1 MQGFEHKK
9 QRKSNFG
16 DSFQKAIIIVYL
28 RKFALLLL
36 KNYVI
41 YVIINM
47 YIFLKGGFDKMK
59 KISLKNSSIRN
70 QMLVMFLT
78 VILPLFAASIMLLV
92 NLRST
97 ATDKIISTANAKT
110 DTIKTRLTDT
120 VDAAE
125 AAMDMFTTDEK
136 VIAFLENNY
145 EYNADYYKYYSR
157 GPHRRYL
164 DAYPQLESVKVY
176 TEREDFIC
184 NLDYIYADES
194 IRSQSWYESAIDNS
208 NNYFWDII
216 LDRSNGEWHLGCIKA
231 IKNDDRTIGV
241 AAALISD
248 RWIAKGVFSEDSR
261 GILCV
266 GNGSVFYSNYD
277 AVSTGGRIEF
287 EESVS
292 MNGRNLLREGLA
304 GFKGYTITD
313 NFKYGEDFQI
323 VFLIPSGVA
332 DLEINKLSII
342 YGGYFCLFFILSLL
356 IIVLFTSVFSRR
368 ITLLSEK
375 MHAVAGGNFNV
386 EISDTGHD
394 EIAELYTDL
403 ELMIHSMQT
412 MMNDV
417 YQAKLQNE
425 EFKFVQMEA
434 EFKALASQI
443 NPHFLY
449 NTLETIR
456 MKAFCNND
464 KETADLVK
472 KLGKFMRRCLEI
484 KNGEVT
490 LRSELEFTNGYL
502 ELQSARFGD
511 RVSYSIYSE
520 VSKDYMILP
529 LVIQPIVENAFVHGI
544 ESCKDNGHI
553 DIRVYYSGD
562 NVIIDVKDNGIGM
575 SNERLCELEEKLR
588 HNDTSSGKSIGLTN
602 VNKRIKMYH
611 GDRYGLSVQTKEGSG
626 TMIRITLPRN
636 PVLRSQNQ
644 GNSEDLKGDDMN
656 VQGSSGR

>member
-1 MQGFEHKK
+1 
-9 QRKSNFG
+9 
-16 DSFQKAIIIVYL
+16 
-28 RKFALLLL
+28 
-36 KNYVI
+36 
-41 YVIINM
+41 
-47 YIFLKGGFDKMK
+47 
-59 KISLKNSSIRN
+59 
-70 QMLVMFLT
+70 MLVMFLT

-97 ATDKIISTANAKT
+97 VTDKIISTANVKA
-110 DTIKTRLTDT
+110 DTIKTRITDT
-120 VDAAE
+120 VDASE
-125 AAMDMFTTDEK
+125 AAMGMFTTDES
-136 VIAFLENNY
+136 VIAFLENEY
-145 EYNADYYKYYSR
+145 EYNKEYYKYYSR
-157 GPHRRYL
+157 GPHKRYL
-164 DAYPQLESVKVY
+164 DAYPQIESIKVY

-184 NLDYIYADES
+184 NLDYIYADDN
-194 IRSQSWYESAIDNS
+194 IRSQSWYGSSKANS
-208 NNYFWDII
+208 DDFFWNVV
-216 LDRSNGEWHLGCIKA
+216 LDRSNGKWHLACIKA
-231 IKNDDRTIGV
+231 VKDNNEVIGV

-248 RWIAKGVFSEDSR
+248 SWISRSVPSEDSR

-266 GNGSVFYSNYD
+266 GSGSVFFSSYD
-277 AVSTGGRIEF
+277 AVRAGGHIEF
-287 EESVS
+287 DETVS
-292 MNGRNLLREGLA
+292 MNGKKVLEEGLE

-313 NFKYGEDFQI
+313 NFNYGEDFQI
-323 VFLIPSGVA
+323 VFLIPSGVT
-332 DLEINKLSII
+332 DIEINKLSII
-342 YGGYFCLFFILSLL
+342 YGGYFSLFFILSLL

-386 EISDTGHD
+386 EITDTGKD
-394 EIAELYTDL
+394 EIAQLYTDL
-403 ELMIHSMQT
+403 EQMIHSMQK
-412 MMNDV
+412 MLDDV
-417 YQAKLQNE
+417 YQAKIQNE

-529 LVIQPIVENAFVHGI
+529 LVIQPVVENAFVHGI

-575 SNERLCELEEKLR
+575 NDEKLCELEEKLR
-588 HNDTSSGKSIGLTN
+588 RNDTSSGKSIGLTN

-611 GDRYGLSVQTKEGSG
+611 GDRYGLTIQTKEGGG
-626 TMIRITLPRN
+626 TLIRITLPRN
-636 PVLRSQNQ
+636 PVLRGQNAD
-644 GNSEDLKGDDMN
+644 SKDMKGDDMN
-656 VQGSSGR
+656 VQGASGR

>member
-1 MQGFEHKK
+1 
-9 QRKSNFG
+9 
-16 DSFQKAIIIVYL
+16 
-28 RKFALLLL
+28 
-36 KNYVI
+36 
-41 YVIINM
+41 
-47 YIFLKGGFDKMK
+47 
-59 KISLKNSSIRN
+59 
-70 QMLVMFLT
+70 MLIMFLT

-97 ATDKIISTANAKT
+97 VTDKIISTANVKA
-110 DTIKTRLTDT
+110 DTIKTRITDT
-120 VDAAE
+120 VDSAE
-125 AAMDMFTTDEK
+125 AAMDMFTTDES
-136 VIAFLENNY
+136 VIAFLENEY
-145 EYNADYYKYYSR
+145 EYNKEYYKYYSR
-157 GPHRRYL
+157 GPHKRYL
-164 DAYPQLESVKVY
+164 DSYPQIKSIKVY

-184 NLDYIYADES
+184 NLDYIYADEN
-194 IRSQSWYESAIDNS
+194 IRSQSWYESAKEDTD
-208 NNYFWDII
+208 NYFWNII
-216 LDRSNGEWHLGCIKA
+216 VDRSNGKWHLACIKA
-231 IKNDDRTIGV
+231 VKDNDNVVGV

-248 RWIAKGVFSEDSR
+248 SWISRSVPSEDSK

-266 GNGSVFYSNYD
+266 GRGSVFFSSYD
-277 AVSTGGRIEF
+277 AVKTGGTIEF
-287 EESVS
+287 DDSVS
-292 MNGRNLLREGLA
+292 MNGKKVLEEGLE
-304 GFKGYTITD
+304 GFRGYTITD
-313 NFKYGEDFQI
+313 NFNYGEDFQI

-375 MHAVAGGNFNV
+375 MHAVAGGDFNV
-386 EISDTGHD
+386 EITDTGND
-394 EIAELYTDL
+394 EIAQLYTDL
-403 ELMIHSMQT
+403 EQMIHSMQK
-412 MMNDV
+412 MLDDV

-529 LVIQPIVENAFVHGI
+529 LVIQPVVENAFVHGI

-553 DIRVYYSGD
+553 GVKVYYSGD
-562 NVIIDVKDNGIGM
+562 NVIIDVKDNGVGM
-575 SNERLCELEEKLR
+575 SDEKLCELEEKLR
-588 HNDTSSGKSIGLTN
+588 RNDTSSGKSIGLTN

-611 GDRYGLSVQTKEGSG
+611 GDRYGLTIQTKEGGG
-626 TMIRITLPRN
+626 TLIRITLPRN
-636 PVLRSQNQ
+636 PVLRGQNAD
-644 GNSEDLKGDDMN
+644 SKDMKGDDIN
-656 VQGSSGR
+656 VQGTSGR

>member
-1 MQGFEHKK
+1 
-9 QRKSNFG
+9 
-16 DSFQKAIIIVYL
+16 
-28 RKFALLLL
+28 
-36 KNYVI
+36 
-41 YVIINM
+41 
-47 YIFLKGGFDKMK
+47 
-59 KISLKNSSIRN
+59 
-70 QMLVMFLT
+70 MLVMFLT

-97 ATDKIISTANAKT
+97 VTDKIISTANVKA
-110 DTIKTRLTDT
+110 DTIKTRITDT
-120 VDAAE
+120 VDASE
-125 AAMDMFTTDEK
+125 AAMGMFTTDEN
-136 VIAFLENNY
+136 VIAFLTNEY
-145 EYNADYYKYYSR
+145 EYNKEYYKYYSR
-157 GPHRRYL
+157 GPHKRYL
-164 DAYPQLESVKVY
+164 EAYPQIESIKVY

-184 NLDYIYADES
+184 NLDYIYADDD
-194 IRSQSWYESAIDNS
+194 IRSQSWYGSSKENS
-208 NNYFWDII
+208 DDFFWNVIV
-216 LDRSNGEWHLGCIKA
+216 DRSNGKWHLACIKA
-231 IKNDDRTIGV
+231 VKDNDKVIGI

-248 RWIAKGVFSEDSR
+248 NWISRSVPSEDSS

-266 GNGSVFYSNYD
+266 GSGTVFFSSYD
-277 AVSTGGRIEF
+277 AVRAGGQIEF
-287 EESVS
+287 DATVS
-292 MNGRNLLREGLA
+292 MNGKNVLEEGLE
-304 GFKGYTITD
+304 GFNGYTITD
-313 NFKYGEDFQI
+313 NFNYGEDFQI
-323 VFLIPSGVA
+323 VFLIPSGVT
-332 DLEINKLSII
+332 DMEINKLSII
-342 YGGYFCLFFILSLL
+342 YGGYFSLFFILSLL

-386 EISDTGHD
+386 EITDTGND
-394 EIAELYTDL
+394 EIAQLYTDL
-403 ELMIHSMQT
+403 EQMIHSMQK
-412 MMNDV
+412 MLDDV

-529 LVIQPIVENAFVHGI
+529 LVIQPVVENAFVHGI

-562 NVIIDVKDNGIGM
+562 NVVIDVKDNGVGM
-575 SNERLCELEEKLR
+575 NDEKLHELEEKLR
-588 HNDTSSGKSIGLTN
+588 RNDTSSGKSIGLTN

-611 GDRYGLSVQTKEGSG
+611 GDRYGLTIQTKEGSG
-626 TMIRITLPRN
+626 TLIRITLPRN
-636 PVLRSQNQ
+636 PFLRGQNA
-644 GNSEDLKGDDMN
+644 NSEDMKGDDMN
-656 VQGSSGR
+656 VQGASGR

>member
-1 MQGFEHKK
+1 M
-9 QRKSNFG
+9 
-16 DSFQKAIIIVYL
+16 
-28 RKFALLLL
+28 
-36 KNYVI
+36 
-41 YVIINM
+41 
-47 YIFLKGGFDKMK
+47 
-59 KISLKNSSIRN
+59 KNSSIRN

-78 VILPLFAASIMLLV
+78 VILPLFAASILLLV

-97 ATDKIISTANAKT
+97 VTDKIISTANVKA
-110 DTIKTRLTDT
+110 DTIKTRITDT
-120 VDAAE
+120 VDSTE
-125 AAMDMFTTDEK
+125 AAMDMFTTDDS
-136 VIAFLENNY
+136 VIAFLENDY

-157 GPHRRYL
+157 GPHKRYL
-164 DAYPQLESVKVY
+164 DAYPQIESVKVY

-194 IRSQSWYESAIDNS
+194 IRSQDWYENAFDNS
-208 NNYFWDII
+208 SSFFWDIVV
-216 LDRSNGEWHLGCIKA
+216 DRSDGRWHLGCIKA
-231 IKNDDRTIGV
+231 IKNGDRVVGV

-248 RWIAKGVFSEDSR
+248 SWIGRGVLSEDSK

-266 GNGSVFYSNYD
+266 KDGYVFYSNYD
-277 AVSTGGRIEF
+277 AVSTGGKIDF
-287 EESVS
+287 DESVS
-292 MNGRNLLREGLA
+292 MNGRNVLREGLS

-323 VFLIPSGVA
+323 VFLIPSGVT

-342 YGGYFCLFFILSLL
+342 YGGYFSLFFILSLL

-375 MHAVAGGNFNV
+375 MHAVAGGDFNV
-386 EISDTGHD
+386 EITDTGKD
-394 EIAELYTDL
+394 EIAQLYTDL
-403 ELMIHSMQT
+403 EQMIHSMQK
-412 MMNDV
+412 MLDDV
-417 YQAKLQNE
+417 YQAKIQNE

-529 LVIQPIVENAFVHGI
+529 LVIQPVVENAFVHGI

-553 DIRVYYSGD
+553 DVRVYYSGD
-562 NVIIDVKDNGIGM
+562 NVIIDVKDNGVGM
-575 SNERLCELEEKLR
+575 NDEKLHELEEKLR
-588 HNDTSSGKSIGLTN
+588 RNDTSSGKSIGLTN

-611 GDRYGLSVQTKEGSG
+611 GDRYGLSIQTKEGGG

-636 PVLRSQNQ
+636 PVLRGQNA
-644 GNSEDLKGDDMN
+644 NSEDKKGDDMN
-656 VQGSSGR
+656 VQGTSGR